1 MGFDS
6 LMPLWPALYGEQLLC
21 GFGSVLCLCCTKK
34 SQTSFRQ
41 TKLERL
47 FSPRLFAAEM
57 LFHKALSFGHRQ
69 VQWPS
74 SMLLPRPHPPQEG
87 CFEMDLGIL
96 MGPFRLQI
104 FHNPVWAE
112 FLFGY
117 FCRERG
123 MWWGFEYGSR
133 AGLFLP

>member
-1 MGFDS
+1 MAAPLKTGRQRISFTFCVGLGHSSGITGLKPWLWCRLEMGFDS
-6 LMPLWPALYGEQLLC
+6 LMPLWPALCGEQLLC
-21 GFGSVLCLCCTKK
+21 GLGSVLCLCCTKK

-96 MGPFRLQI
+96 MGPF
-104 FHNPVWAE
+104 
-112 FLFGY
+112 
-117 FCRERG
+117 
-123 MWWGFEYGSR
+123 
-133 AGLFLP
+133 